1 MNDLTKGFGYLREGL
16 RLLRTPGLKRYV
28 AIPLLISTLL
38 FTTAMPAIT
47 GWRS

>member
-28 AIPLLISTLL
+28 AIS
-38 FTTAMPAIT
+38 MPAIT